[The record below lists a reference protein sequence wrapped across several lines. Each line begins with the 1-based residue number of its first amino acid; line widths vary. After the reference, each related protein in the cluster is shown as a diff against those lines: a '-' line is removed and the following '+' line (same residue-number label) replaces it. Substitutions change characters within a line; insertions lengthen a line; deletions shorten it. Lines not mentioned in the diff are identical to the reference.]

1 MQKVD
6 YDDKIKALFAQNS
19 YELIS
24 TIPWKQLN
32 IARISLFTE
41 DRPEARQGR
50 TQGILVNILFTPL
63 EIMNITRFY
72 LGKRPFLNFSTRPD
86 FYMKRLEKRLPNSH
100 ALITLFFLCE
110 PVPQE
115 HFRALFGDSVITMLL
130 QAKFISVADGSLI
143 PKMRVHLFKNHLF
156 VESTENRSILDASYK
171 LAAAAQRSLPSLRQ
185 KKRLLDVGTGTGFHA
200 ILFADD
206 FEQAAALDIDS
217 DALENT
223 ALNCQINNKENVI
236 CVQSDMYANTEGQF
250 DLIMANPPP
259 LFVPDGYRDNSEY
272 GLFYDGGDFGIELA
286 RRIMSGF
293 DEYLSDHGIAV
304 IGLISSVVDGK
315 DLALDFIRSTF
326 DETKYRIE
334 ATIVSDVIESEFSSF
349 YRSRGISNRPRMI
362 ITFHKGQSGGL
373 QVRKLGAVKSI
384 LFWCQRKLAQF
395 IAGHQ

>member
-1 MQKVD
+1 MQKMD
-6 YDDKIKALFAQNS
+6 YNHQIKALFEQNS

-24 TIPWKQLN
+24 TIPWKPLN
-32 IARISLFTE
+32 IERISLFTE
-41 DRPEARQGR
+41 DRPEAPRGR
-50 TQGILVNILFTPL
+50 VQGILVNILFSPI
-63 EIMNITRFY
+63 EIVNISRFY
-72 LGKRPFLNFSTRPD
+72 LGKRPFLNFSIRPD
-86 FYMKRLEKRLPNSH
+86 FYMNRLKKRLPNSH
-100 ALITLFFLCE
+100 ALITLFSLCE
-110 PVPQE
+110 PVSQE
-115 HFRALFGDSVITMLL
+115 HFRSLFGDAVITMLL
-130 QAKFISVADGSLI
+130 QANYIRIADGNLI
-143 PKMRVHLFKNHLF
+143 PEVRIHLFKDHLF

-171 LAAAAQRSLPSLRQ
+171 LAAATERGLPSLPQ
-185 KKRLLDVGTGTGFHA
+185 KKRLLDIGTGTGFHA
-200 ILFADD
+200 ILFADN
-206 FEQAAALDIDS
+206 FEQAVALDIDN

-223 ALNCQINNKENVI
+223 AQNCQINNKENVV

-286 RRIMSGF
+286 RRIMSGY
-293 DEYLSDHGIAV
+293 DEYLSDQGIAV

-326 DETKYRIE
+326 DETQYRIE

-373 QVRKLGAVKSI
+373 QVRKLGTVKSI
-384 LFWCQRKLAQF
+384 LFWSQRKLAQF
-395 IAGHQ
+395 IARRQ

>member
-1 MQKVD
+1 MN
-6 YDDKIKALFAQNS
+6 YDEKIKTLFAQNS

-24 TIPWKQLN
+24 TIPWKPLN

-41 DRPEARQGR
+41 DRPEAKLGK
-50 TQGILVNILFTPL
+50 TQGILVKILFTPL
-63 EIMNITRFY
+63 ELVNITRFY
-72 LGKRPFLNFSTRPD
+72 LGKRPFLNFSIRPD
-86 FYMKRLEKRLPNSH
+86 FYMKRLKKRLPNCH
-100 ALITLFFLCE
+100 ALIELFFLCE
-110 PVPQE
+110 PVSRE

-130 QAKFISVADGSLI
+130 EANFIRAADGKLF
-143 PKMRVHLFKNHLF
+143 PNLRVHLFKNHLF

-171 LAAAAQRSLPSLRQ
+171 LAAAAECSLPSLQQ
-185 KKRLLDVGTGTGFHA
+185 KKRLLDIGTGTGFHA
-200 ILFADD
+200 ILFADS
-206 FEQAAALDIDS
+206 FEQAVALDIDA

-223 ALNCQINNKENVI
+223 VQNCQINNKENVVG
-236 CVQSDMYANTEGQF
+236 VQSDMYANIDGQF

-304 IGLISSVVDGK
+304 IGLISSVVDDK
-315 DLALDFIRSTF
+315 DLALNFIRSTF
-326 DETKYRIE
+326 NETKYRIE
-334 ATIVSDVIESEFSSF
+334 ATIVSDVIESEFFSF

-362 ITFHKGQSGGL
+362 ITFHKGDSGGL
-373 QVRKLGAVKSI
+373 QVRTLGPVKST

-395 IAGHQ
+395 IARRQ